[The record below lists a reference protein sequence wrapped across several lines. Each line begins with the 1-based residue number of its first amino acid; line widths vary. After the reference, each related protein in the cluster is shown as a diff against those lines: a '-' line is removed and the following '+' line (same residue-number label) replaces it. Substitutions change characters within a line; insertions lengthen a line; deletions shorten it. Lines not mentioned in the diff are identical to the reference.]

1 MNPGI
6 RLGGACTGLSL
17 GPGSSCQLVVGSP
30 AHKQAILDSLLSQV
44 KGCIVEPD
52 GGLISNLAVLENI
65 ALPAEFHRVG
75 SAADRECR
83 LSELTRHFGKDGALL
98 RALDFARPA
107 GLSPWQKRLAGF
119 VRAMLMEPELIVF
132 DSLFGGI
139 SRADASKVRE
149 FKRIFHLHFPFRHV
163 IFVTYAEEPLLQGV
177 VDQTVHL
184 QESAAIV

>member
-1 MNPGI
+1 
-6 RLGGACTGLSL
+6 
-17 GPGSSCQLVVGSP
+17 
-30 AHKQAILDSLLSQV
+30 
-44 KGCIVEPD
+44 
-52 GGLISNLAVLENI
+52 
-65 ALPAEFHRVG
+65 
-75 SAADRECR
+75 
-83 LSELTRHFGKDGALL
+83 LSELTRHFGQDGAQL

-149 FKRIFHLHFPFRHV
+149 FRRIFHLHFPFRQAV
-163 IFVTYAEEPLLQGV
+163 FVSYAEEPLLQGI

-184 QESAAIV
+184 QEEAAAAA